1 MDTTPPTAPHS
12 PAPGPDRVVVAAA
25 LAGGGAAVAG
35 ALLLGA
41 GQGAGGLAVL
51 LVLTALVAVVAA
63 PWRVGLRRAAAPDA
77 SPAALVL
84 TPLAEVAVVL
94 VGLSGAAAL
103 LVRPGLAPAALGGGL
118 WLLGLATSALLAAA
132 ALGRHGQLLATG
144 LGLLVVGLPYL
155 AGPAMASAP
164 AGARQTLLEL
174 TLLTPVPV
182 LAGTTAGVDV
192 LRGEVLYEGF
202 PLAQAL
208 PYAYAS
214 PGTAAVAVLGAV
226 AAALLALGVR
236 LGLRPRLPALS
247 APSAPVRAGLG
258 ALALLLLAAAPA
270 RAQLVP
276 TPAGTGGAGGE
287 GTLQT
292 RVQLGYWVPLLEGKI
307 KLDGFKGQLT
317 GSNLSFKRVLDMDP
331 ALVVPTFEVHL
342 NWASLGKISLQYI
355 ESRWTGEK
363 VTAVARKFEEVLIE
377 PASILETTY
386 YYRSI
391 SFTGE
396 LEVPILDFA
405 KLRLLFTTRYVKHE
419 VRIRE
424 YKTTGRLA
432 SMRNSVEGILPV
444 LGAGGE
450 VFIWGPIWLYG
461 DIQWLDFR
469 TSLFGGS
476 DKRYDLKYLEW
487 HAGARLELVE
497 HAHISVE
504 YFLLETTVRKGRTDE
519 YEQGLHGF
527 RLQVAILF

>member
-1 MDTTPPTAPHS
+1 MDTPATAPPHS
-12 PAPGPDRVVVAAA
+12 VPGPDRLVVAAA

-35 ALLLGA
+35 ALLLAA

-77 SPAALVL
+77 SPLALVVR
-84 TPLAEVAVVL
+84 PLAEVAVVL

-103 LVRPGLAPAALGGGL
+103 LVRPGLAPATLGGGL
-118 WLLGLATSALLAAA
+118 WLLGLTTAVLLAAA

-174 TLLTPVPV
+174 TLLTPLPV
-182 LAGTTAGVDV
+182 LAGTAAGVDV

-214 PGTAAVAVLGAV
+214 PGAAALAVLAAV

-236 LGLRPRLPALS
+236 LGLRPRLPA
-247 APSAPVRAGLG
+247 PSAPARAGLW

-270 RAQLVP
+270 RAQGGLVP
-276 TPAGTGGAGGE
+276 TPAGTGGGAGE

-307 KLDGFKGQLT
+307 KLDGFKGQIK

-331 ALVVPTFEVHL
+331 ALVIPTFEVHL

-355 ESRWTGEK
+355 ESRWTGER
-363 VTAVARKFEEVLIE
+363 VTAVPRKFEEVLIE
-377 PASILETTY
+377 PASILETVY

-391 SFTGE
+391 AFTGE

-424 YKTTGRLA
+424 YKTTGRVA
-432 SMRNSVEGILPV
+432 SMHNSVEGILPV
-444 LGAGGE
+444 LGAGAE
-450 VFIWGPIWLYG
+450 MFIWGPIWLYG

-497 HAHISVE
+497 HAHISLE
-504 YFLLETTVRKGRTDE
+504 YFLLETTVRKSDTDE

>member
-1 MDTTPPTAPHS
+1 MDTTAATAPPTPP
-12 PAPGPDRVVVAAA
+12 PATVPGPDRLVVAAA

-35 ALLLGA
+35 ALLLAA

-51 LVLTALVAVVAA
+51 LVVTALVAVVAG
-63 PWRVGLRRAAAPDA
+63 PWRVGLRRAAAPGA

-84 TPLAEVAVVL
+84 RPLAEVAVVL
-94 VGLSGAAAL
+94 AGLVGAAAL
-103 LVRPGLAPAALGGGL
+103 LVRPGLGPAALGGGL
-118 WLLGLATSALLAAA
+118 WLLGLAAATLLAAA

-155 AGPAMASAP
+155 AGPAMAQAP
-164 AGARQTLLEL
+164 AGARQALLDL

-182 LAGTTAGVDV
+182 LAGTAAGVDV

-214 PGTAAVAVLGAV
+214 PATAAVAVLAAV
-226 AAALLALGVR
+226 AAALAALGVR
-236 LGLRPRLPALS
+236 LGLRPRSLPP
-247 APSAPVRAGLG
+247 APLW
-258 ALALLLLAAAPA
+258 ALALLLVTAAPA
-270 RAQLVP
+270 SAQGGLVP

-307 KLDGFKGQLT
+307 KVDGFEGQT
-317 GSNLSFKRVLDMDP
+317 KGSNLSFKRVLDLDP
-331 ALVVPTFEVHL
+331 ALVIPTFEVHL
-342 NWASLGKISLQYI
+342 NWAGLGKISFQYI
-355 ESRWTGEK
+355 EARWNGEK
-363 VTAVARKFEEVLIE
+363 VTAVARTFEEVFIE
-377 PASILETTY
+377 PRSILETVY
-386 YYRSI
+386 HYRSV

-396 LEVPILDFA
+396 LEVPVLDFA
-405 KLRLLFTTRYVKHE
+405 TLRLLFTTRYVKHE

-424 YKTTGRLA
+424 YKTTGQVA
-432 SMRNSVEGILPV
+432 SMHNTVEGILPV
-444 LGAGGE
+444 LGAGAD

-469 TSLFGGS
+469 TSIFGGS

-497 HAHISVE
+497 HAHISLE
-504 YFLLETTVRKGRTDE
+504 YFVLETTVRKSKTDE